1 MGRYSFPHE
10 GQAAMDTT
18 TAGPGTLGRLRSF
31 ALSESILLLL
41 VLMFVAAALFAPGF
55 LSLFNI
61 KNLLLQ
67 SVDIMVISVG
77 MTFVIL
83 NGGIDFS
90 CVAVLALGSVFGAW
104 TMAQSPLAHT
114 PLAIPVGILV
124 MVAVGLVVGVV
135 NGLSVVVLKMP
146 SFIATLATMM
156 VGSGAAVW
164 FASLVAE
171 KASIIGL
178 PEPFFILGGD
188 QGYILLPVA
197 IAVALILVAHWLLS
211 TTLFGRWVYAVG
223 TNPRAAFVSGMPVKR
238 TVFLLM
244 VVSGLF
250 AGIQS
255 VLATARNQAG
265 IPSMGDRVFIDI
277 VASIII
283 GGTSIFGGSGSVIK
297 TVYGVLFITL
307 LNNVVNLLGIEWYV
321 ISLIKG
327 ILVLTAAF
335 IDVFSKRVDLV
346 QR

>member
-1 MGRYSFPHE
+1 
-10 GQAAMDTT
+10 MDTM
-18 TAGPGTLGRLRSF
+18 TAGTGSWARLRSF

-41 VLMFVAAALFAPGF
+41 LLMFVAAALFAPGF

-67 SVDIMVISVG
+67 SVDIMVVSVG

-104 TMAQSPLAHT
+104 TMAHSPLAHT
-114 PLAIPVGILV
+114 PLAIPLGILV
-124 MVAVGLVVGVV
+124 MVGIGLVVGAI
-135 NGLSVVVLKMP
+135 NGFSVVVLKMP
-146 SFIATLATMM
+146 SFIATLGTMM
-156 VGSGAAVW
+156 IGSGIAVW
-164 FASLVAE
+164 FASLVAV
-171 KASIIGL
+171 KLSIIGL

-188 QGYILLPVA
+188 QGYIFLPVV
-197 IAVALILVAHWLLS
+197 IALALVLLAHWLLS

-244 VVSGLF
+244 LVSGLY
-250 AGIQS
+250 AAIQS

-265 IPSMGDRVFIDI
+265 IPTLGERAFIDI

-283 GGTSIFGGSGSVIK
+283 GGTSIFGGSGSVIR

-327 ILVLTAAF
+327 ILVLVAAF

>member
-1 MGRYSFPHE
+1 
-10 GQAAMDTT
+10 MDTR
-18 TAGPGTLGRLRSF
+18 TAGTGAWVRLRSF
-31 ALSESILLLL
+31 ALSDSILLLL
-41 VLMFVAAALFAPGF
+41 LLMFGGAALFAPGF

-77 MTFVIL
+77 VTFVLL

-90 CVAVLALGSVFGAW
+90 CVAVLALGSVFGAYV
-104 TMAQSPLAHT
+104 MAQSALAHT
-114 PLAIPVGILV
+114 PFAIPAGILV
-124 MVAVGLVVGVV
+124 MLGIGLLVGAL
-135 NGLSVVVLKMP
+135 NGFSVVVLKMP

-156 VGSGAAVW
+156 AGSGVAVW
-164 FASLVAE
+164 FTSLVAV

-188 QGYILLPVA
+188 QGYTFLPV
-197 IAVALILVAHWLLS
+197 IITLVLVLLAHWLLS

-223 TNPRAAFVSGMPVKR
+223 TNPRAAFISGMPVKR

-244 VVSGLF
+244 LLSGLC

-265 IPSMGDRVFIDI
+265 IPTLGDRVFIDI

-283 GGTSIFGGSGSVIK
+283 GGTSVFGGAGSIVK

-321 ISLIKG
+321 INLIKG
-327 ILVLTAAF
+327 TLVLVAAF
-335 IDVFSKRVDLV
+335 IDVFSKRMDLA
-346 QR
+346 RL

>member
-1 MGRYSFPHE
+1 
-10 GQAAMDTT
+10 MDAR
-18 TAGPGTLGRLRSF
+18 TAGTSTWARLRSF
-31 ALSESILLLL
+31 ALSDSILLLFL
-41 VLMFVAAALFAPGF
+41 LMFGAAALFAPGF

-77 MTFVIL
+77 VTFVLL

-90 CVAVLALGSVFGAW
+90 CVAVLALGSVFGAYV
-104 TMAQSPLAHT
+104 MAQSALAHT
-114 PLAIPVGILV
+114 PLAIPAGILV
-124 MVAVGLVVGVV
+124 MVGIGLLMGAL
-135 NGLSVVVLKMP
+135 NGFSVVVLKMP

-156 VGSGAAVW
+156 AGSGVAVW
-164 FASLVAE
+164 FTSLVAE

-188 QGYILLPVA
+188 QGYILLPV
-197 IAVALILVAHWLLS
+197 IITLVLVLLAHWLLS
-211 TTLFGRWVYAVG
+211 TTLFGRWIYAVG
-223 TNPRAAFVSGMPVKR
+223 TNPRAAFISGMPVKR
-238 TVFLLM
+238 TVFMLMLL
-244 VVSGLF
+244 SGLC

-265 IPSMGDRVFIDI
+265 IPTLGDRVFIDI

-283 GGTSIFGGSGSVIK
+283 GGTSVFGGSGSIVK

-307 LNNVVNLLGIEWYV
+307 LNNVVNILGIEWYV

-327 ILVLTAAF
+327 ILVLVAAF

-346 QR
+346 RR

>member
-1 MGRYSFPHE
+1 
-10 GQAAMDTT
+10 MDTI
-18 TAGPGTLGRLRSF
+18 TAGTGTLGRLKSF

-41 VLMFVAAALFAPGF
+41 LLMFGAAALFAPGF

-77 MTFVIL
+77 MTFVLL

-124 MVAVGLVVGVV
+124 MVGIGLLVGAV
-135 NGLSVVVLKMP
+135 NGLSVVALKMP

-156 VGSGAAVW
+156 AGSGVAVW

-188 QGYILLPVA
+188 QGYILLPVV
-197 IAVALILVAHWLLS
+197 IALALVLVAHWLLS
-211 TTLFGRWVYAVG
+211 TTLFGRWIYAVG

-244 VVSGLF
+244 LVSGLF

-265 IPSMGDRVFIDI
+265 IPSMGDRAFIDI

-283 GGTSIFGGSGSVIK
+283 GGTSVFGGSGSVIK

-327 ILVLTAAF
+327 ILVLIAAF
-335 IDVFSKRVDLV
+335 IDVFSRRVDLV

>member
-1 MGRYSFPHE
+1 
-10 GQAAMDTT
+10 MDTRT
-18 TAGPGTLGRLRSF
+18 VRDGSIAWLRGF
-31 ALSESILLLL
+31 ALHNSILLLL
-41 VLMFVAAALFAPGF
+41 LLMFAGAALLAPGF
-55 LSLFNI
+55 LSLFNV

-67 SVDIMVISVG
+67 SVDIMIISVG
-77 MTFVIL
+77 VTFVVL

-104 TMAQSPLAHT
+104 VMAQSPVAHT
-114 PLAIPVGILV
+114 ALAIPAGIV
-124 MVAVGLVVGVV
+124 AMMVIGLVVGAI
-135 NGLSVVVLKMP
+135 NGFSVVVLKMP

-156 VGSGAAVW
+156 AGGGVAVW
-164 FASLVAE
+164 FTSLVAE

-178 PEPFFILGGD
+178 PEPFFILGGE
-188 QGYILLPVA
+188 QGYILVPVI
-197 IAVALILVAHWLLS
+197 IALALILLGHWLLS
-211 TTLFGRWVYAVG
+211 TTLFGRRVYAVG
-223 TNPRAAFVSGMPVKR
+223 TNPKAAFISGMPVKR

-244 VVSGLF
+244 LVSGLL

-255 VLATARNQAG
+255 VIATARNQAG
-265 IPSMGDRVFIDI
+265 VPSLGDRIFIDI

-283 GGTSIFGGSGSVIK
+283 GGTSIFGGSGGVIK

-327 ILVLTAAF
+327 ILVLIAAF

-346 QR
+346 RR

>member
-1 MGRYSFPHE
+1 
-10 GQAAMDTT
+10 MDTT
-18 TAGPGTLGRLRSF
+18 TAKTSMLGRLRRF

-41 VLMFVAAALFAPGF
+41 LLMFGGAALFAPGF

-77 MTFVIL
+77 MTFVLL

-114 PLAIPVGILV
+114 PLAIPVGILA
-124 MVAVGLVVGVV
+124 MVGIGLLVGAI
-135 NGLSVVVLKMP
+135 NGLAVVVLKMP

-156 VGSGAAVW
+156 VGSGVAVW

-178 PEPFFILGGD
+178 PESFFILGGD
-188 QGYILLPVA
+188 QGILLPVV
-197 IAVALILVAHWLLS
+197 IAVVLVLLAHWLLS
-211 TTLFGRWVYAVG
+211 TTLFGRWVYATG

-265 IPSMGDRVFIDI
+265 IPSLGDRVFIDI

-283 GGTSIFGGSGSVIK
+283 GGTSVFGGSGSVIR

-327 ILVLTAAF
+327 LLVLIAAF
-335 IDVFSKRVDLV
+335 IDVFSKRIDLV

>member
-1 MGRYSFPHE
+1 
-10 GQAAMDTT
+10 MDTRT
-18 TAGPGTLGRLRSF
+18 GGMGTWVRLRSF
-31 ALSESILLLL
+31 ALSDSILLLL
-41 VLMFVAAALFAPGF
+41 LLMFAAAALFAPGF

-77 MTFVIL
+77 VTFVLL

-90 CVAVLALGSVFGAW
+90 CVAVLALGSVFGAYV
-104 TMAQSPLAHT
+104 MAHSGLAHT
-114 PLAIPVGILV
+114 PLAIPAGILV
-124 MVAVGLVVGVV
+124 MVGIGVLVGAL
-135 NGLSVVVLKMP
+135 NGFSVVVLKMP

-156 VGSGAAVW
+156 AGSGVAVW
-164 FASLVAE
+164 FTSLVAE

-188 QGYILLPVA
+188 QGYTFLPV
-197 IAVALILVAHWLLS
+197 IITLVVVLLAHWLLS
-211 TTLFGRWVYAVG
+211 KTLFGRWVYAVG
-223 TNPRAAFVSGMPVKR
+223 TNPRAAFISGMPVKR
-238 TVFLLM
+238 TVFSLMLL
-244 VVSGLF
+244 SGLC

-265 IPSMGDRVFIDI
+265 IPTLGDRVFIDI

-283 GGTSIFGGSGSVIK
+283 GGTSVFGGSGSIVK

-321 ISLIKG
+321 INLIKG
-327 ILVLTAAF
+327 ILVLVAAF
-335 IDVFSKRVDLV
+335 IDVFSKRMDLV
-346 QR
+346 RR

>member
-1 MGRYSFPHE
+1 
-10 GQAAMDTT
+10 MDTI
-18 TAGPGTLGRLRSF
+18 TARTSTLGRLRSF
-31 ALSESILLLL
+31 VLSESILLLL
-41 VLMFVAAALFAPGF
+41 LLMFGAAALFAPGF

-77 MTFVIL
+77 MTFVLL

-90 CVAVLALGSVFGAW
+90 CVAVLAMGSVFGAW
-104 TMAQSPLAHT
+104 TMARSPVANT
-114 PLAIPVGILV
+114 FLAIPAGILMMVGI
-124 MVAVGLVVGVV
+124 GLVVGAI

-156 VGSGAAVW
+156 VGSGVAVW

-178 PEPFFILGGD
+178 PESFFILGGD
-188 QGYILLPVA
+188 QGYILLPVV
-197 IAVALILVAHWLLS
+197 IAVALALLAHWLLS

-244 VVSGLF
+244 VLSGLF
-250 AGIQS
+250 AGVQS

-265 IPSMGDRVFIDI
+265 IPSLGDRVFIDI

-283 GGTSIFGGSGSVIK
+283 GGTSVFGGSGSVIK

-327 ILVLTAAF
+327 VLVLVAAF

>member
-1 MGRYSFPHE
+1 
-10 GQAAMDTT
+10 MDTI
-18 TAGPGTLGRLRSF
+18 TAETGTWARLRSF

-41 VLMFVAAALFAPGF
+41 LLMFVAAALFAPGF

-114 PLAIPVGILV
+114 PLAIPAGILV
-124 MVAVGLVVGVV
+124 MMGIGLLLGAI
-135 NGLSVVVLKMP
+135 NGFSVVILKMP

-156 VGSGAAVW
+156 AGSGVAVW
-164 FASLVAE
+164 FTSLVAA

-188 QGYILLPVA
+188 QGYTFLPVI
-197 IAVALILVAHWLLS
+197 IAVVLVLLAHWLLS

-244 VVSGLF
+244 LVSGLY
-250 AGIQS
+250 AGVQS

-327 ILVLTAAF
+327 ILVLIAAF

>member
-1 MGRYSFPHE
+1 METR
-10 GQAAMDTT
+10 
-18 TAGPGTLGRLRSF
+18 TAGNSSVAWLKGF
-31 ALSESILLLL
+31 ALNNSILLLL
-41 VLMFVAAALFAPGF
+41 LVMFGASALFAPNF
-55 LSLFNI
+55 LSLFNV

-77 MTFVIL
+77 VTFVLL

-90 CVAVLALGSVFGAW
+90 CVAVLALGSVFGAY
-104 TMAQSPLAHT
+104 TMALSPLAHT
-114 PLAIPVGILV
+114 PLAIPAGILV
-124 MVAVGLVVGVV
+124 MVSIGLLVGAI
-135 NGLSVVVLKMP
+135 NGLSVTVLKMP

-156 VGSGAAVW
+156 AGSGVAVW
-164 FASLVAE
+164 FTSIVAE

-178 PEPFFILGGD
+178 PERFFILGGD
-188 QGYILLPVA
+188 QGYIFLPII
-197 IAVALILVAHWLLS
+197 IAVSLVLIAHWLLS
-211 TTLFGRWVYAVG
+211 TTLFGRRVFAVG
-223 TNPRAAFVSGMPVKR
+223 TNPKAAFISGMPVKR

-244 VVSGLF
+244 LLSGLC

-255 VLATARNQAG
+255 VIATARNQAG
-265 IPSMGDRVFIDI
+265 IPSLGDRVFIDI

-283 GGTSIFGGSGSVIK
+283 GGTSVFGGSGGVIK

-327 ILVLTAAF
+327 ILVLIAAF

-346 QR
+346 RR

>member
-1 MGRYSFPHE
+1 
-10 GQAAMDTT
+10 MDTI
-18 TAGPGTLGRLRSF
+18 TAGTGTLGRLRSL

-41 VLMFVAAALFAPGF
+41 LLMFGAAALFAPGF

-77 MTFVIL
+77 MTFVLL

-104 TMAQSPLAHT
+104 TMAQSPVAHT
-114 PLAIPVGILV
+114 PLAIPLGILV
-124 MVAVGLVVGVV
+124 MVGVGLLVGAI
-135 NGLSVVVLKMP
+135 NGLAVVVLKMP
-146 SFIATLATMM
+146 SFIATLGTMM
-156 VGSGAAVW
+156 VGSGVAVW

-178 PEPFFILGGD
+178 PESFFILGGD
-188 QGYILLPVA
+188 QGYILLPVV
-197 IAVALILVAHWLLS
+197 IALALVLVAHWLLS
-211 TTLFGRWVYAVG
+211 TTLFGRWIYAVG

-244 VVSGLF
+244 LVSGLF

-283 GGTSIFGGSGSVIK
+283 GGTSVFGGSGSAIK

-327 ILVLTAAF
+327 ILVLIAAF

>member
-1 MGRYSFPHE
+1 ME
-10 GQAAMDTT
+10 TM
-18 TAGPGTLGRLRSF
+18 TAKTSTLGRLRRF

-41 VLMFVAAALFAPGF
+41 LLMFGGAALFAPGF

-67 SVDIMVISVG
+67 SVDIMVVSVG
-77 MTFVIL
+77 MTFVLL

-104 TMAQSPLAHT
+104 TMADSPLAHT
-114 PLAIPVGILV
+114 PMAIPAGILV
-124 MVAVGLVVGVV
+124 MVGIGLLVGAI

-156 VGSGAAVW
+156 VGSGVAVW

-178 PEPFFILGGD
+178 PESFFILGGD
-188 QGYILLPVA
+188 QGILLPVA
-197 IAVALILVAHWLLS
+197 IVLVLALLAHWLLS

-244 VVSGLF
+244 VLSGVF

-265 IPSMGDRVFIDI
+265 IPSLGDRVFIDI

-283 GGTSIFGGSGSVIK
+283 GGTSVFGGSGSVIK